1 MGLTIDIAGS
11 LLCDKG
17 GQMTVRRVR
26 QQYPTL
32 KQNTSDHL
40 QIPSETTSFLF
51 HLSVSPFTLSITR
64 LCRA

>member
-17 GQMTVRRVR
+17 GQMTASRVR

-32 KQNTSDHL
+32 KQDSPNHL
-40 QIPSETTSFLF
+40 QMLLKQAVFCFVWPSRQLEY
-51 HLSVSPFTLSITR
+51 
-64 LCRA
+64 